1 MEKANDI
8 FSEGWSD
15 GNTVNDG
22 REPEALPE
30 EDGGAD
36 KDAPENEAAAAGPGE
51 DGEME
56 AQFVAFVRRFPGIR
70 GEDIPREVWEAVRR
84 GETLTEAY
92 LESETARL
100 RAENE
105 ALRAIRD
112 RRELN
117 LSRSAGSQT
126 GTGVGSEKRDAF
138 EEGWDMS

>member
-1 MEKANDI
+1 MEEANDI

-15 GNTVNDG
+15 GNTVSDG
-22 REPEALPE
+22 REPEDLPE
-30 EDGGAD
+30 EDGAD
-36 KDAPENEAAAAGPGE
+36 TDAPEKEAAADGPGE
-51 DGEME
+51 DGALE
-56 AQFVAFVRRFPGIR
+56 AQFVAFVRRFPDVR

-92 LESETARL
+92 LASETARL

-126 GTGVGSEKRDAF
+126 GTGAGSEKRDAF